1 MFEPALTLEEFKTA
15 RRSVLEY
22 LLVSEIDFSSRDIVR
37 DVILKNRSQNVLGL
51 TDNISEGYNQLI
63 QKLASN
69 IN

>member
-1 MFEPALTLEEFKTA
+1 M
-15 RRSVLEY
+15 LEY
-22 LLVSEIDFSSRDIVR
+22 LLVNEIDFSSREIVR

-51 TDNISEGYNQLI
+51 TDNVSEGYNQLI